1 MSTTVAAAPKA
12 SGAET
17 ALRCID
23 ADGHVVETR
32 SGPEG
37 LGDGSGVERFLEPR
51 FRATPLPYRPL
62 SSGGVDLAA
71 LPPGAGNST
80 WDPSTVNRL
89 SLPGGSDGRA
99 RLVDMD
105 AEGIDVAVLYPTLLL
120 RFEPDVTLFRA
131 LHHAYN
137 SWLEEYCSAD
147 RSRLIGVGL
156 VPLSDIDAAVA
167 EMERCVNDLGFK
179 AVMVRPCPY
188 IGEKKLNDPV
198 YDPFWDAAQSLGCPI
213 GIHPFSFNDM
223 PNVVSMM
230 KLDEDSLLLP
240 GEGLTLRQGLGNAID
255 LMVALGWF
263 VAGGTCE
270 KFPRLKVAFLE
281 GSGGWICTMLER
293 LDHHIKVFGSR
304 YQKDLPSDVF
314 RRQCWISFDP
324 DEVAMAF
331 TAEHLGAD
339 RIIWA
344 SDYPHPD
351 AKIPG
356 VVAELRE
363 ATEGLT
369 AEVRRRIVGENAAE
383 LYGL

>member
-1 MSTTVAAAPKA
+1 MTTIST
-12 SGAET
+12 SGASTKSDSREV
-17 ALRCID
+17 RCID

-32 SGPEG
+32 LGEDG
-37 LGDGSGVERFLEPR
+37 HGDGSGVERYLEAR
-51 FRATPLPYRPL
+51 FRDTPLPYRPL
-62 SSGGVDLAA
+62 SSGGLDLT
-71 LPPGAGNST
+71 LIPRGAGNAT
-80 WDPSTVNRL
+80 WDPATVDRL
-89 SLPGGSDGRA
+89 SLPGGRDGKA

-105 AEGIDVAVLYPTLLL
+105 AEGIDTAVLYPTFLL
-120 RFEPDVTLFRA
+120 RFEPDVARFRA

-137 SWLEEYCSAD
+137 SWLRDYCDAD
-147 RSRLIGVGL
+147 SSRLIGVGL
-156 VPLSDIDAAVA
+156 VPLSDVDAAVK
-167 EMERCVNDLGFK
+167 EMDRCVNELDFK
-179 AVMVRPCPY
+179 AAMVRPCPY
-188 IGEKKLNDPV
+188 IDDKKLNDPV
-198 YDPFWDAAQSLGCPI
+198 YDPFWDAAQELGCPI

-230 KLDEDSLLLP
+230 KLDEDSLLVP

-263 VAGGTCE
+263 VAGGICE
-270 KFPRLKVAFLE
+270 RFPRLKVAFLE

-293 LDHHIKVFGSR
+293 FDHHMKVFGSR
-304 YQKDLPSDVF
+304 YQKELPSDIF

-324 DEVAMAF
+324 DEVALAF
-331 TAEHLGAD
+331 TADHLGAD

-363 ATEGLT
+363 ATEELS
-369 AEVRRRIVGENAAE
+369 ADAQRRIIGANAAQ

>member
-1 MSTTVAAAPKA
+1 MTTTASTHTPA
-12 SGAET
+12 GGGLT
-17 ALRCID
+17 GTRCID

-32 SGPEG
+32 LGDDG
-37 LGDGSGVERFLEPR
+37 LGDGRGVEAYLEPR
-51 FRATPLPYRPL
+51 YRDTPLPYRPL
-62 SSGGVDLAA
+62 SFGGIEQSMI
-71 LPPGAGNST
+71 PPGWGNST

-89 SLPGGSDGRA
+89 ALPGGHEGGA
-99 RLVDMD
+99 RLTDMD
-105 AEGIDVAVLYPTLLL
+105 AEGIDVAVLFPTFLL
-120 RFEPDVTLFRA
+120 RFDPNVSRFRA

-137 SWLEEYCSAD
+137 SWLYDYCSAD

-156 VPLSDIDAAVA
+156 VPLTDIDAAVA
-167 EMERCVNDLGFK
+167 EMERCVQDLGFK

-188 IGEKKLNDPV
+188 IGDRKLNHAD
-198 YDPFWDAAQSLGCPI
+198 YDPFWDAAQELGCPI

-230 KLDEDSLLLP
+230 KLDEDSLFLP
-240 GEGLTLRQGLGNAID
+240 SEGLTLRQGLGNSID

-263 VAGGTCE
+263 VAGGICE
-270 KFPRLKVAFLE
+270 RFPRLKVAFLE

-293 LDHHIKVFGSR
+293 FDHHLKVFGSR
-304 YQKDLPSDVF
+304 YQKELPSDLF

-331 TAEHLGAD
+331 TAEHLGDD

-356 VVAELRE
+356 VVAELQE
-363 ATEGLT
+363 ATAGLSEET
-369 AEVRRRIVGENAAE
+369 RRRIVGENAAE
-383 LYGL
+383 LYAL

>member
-1 MSTTVAAAPKA
+1 M
-12 SGAET
+12 
-17 ALRCID
+17 R
-23 ADGHVVETR
+23 
-32 SGPEG
+32 
-37 LGDGSGVERFLEPR
+37 GVEDYLEPR
-51 FRATPLPYRPL
+51 LRNTPLAYQPL
-62 SSGGVDLAA
+62 STGGLDPASI
-71 LPPGAGNST
+71 PTERGSET
-80 WDPSTVNRL
+80 WDPSVRTRL
-89 SLPGGSDGRA
+89 SIPGGHDGKA
-99 RLVDMD
+99 RLGDMD
-105 AEGIDVAVLYPTLLL
+105 TEGIDVAVLYPTLLL
-120 RFEPDVTLFRA
+120 RFDPDVSTLRA

-137 SWLEEYCSAD
+137 SWLHDYCSPD
-147 RSRLIGVGL
+147 RSRLVGVGL
-156 VPLSDIDAAVA
+156 VPLSDVSAAIA
-167 EMERCVNDLGFK
+167 EMERCVQDLEFK

-198 YDPFWDAAQSLGCPI
+198 YDPFWDAAQALGCPI
-213 GIHPFSFNDM
+213 GVHPFSFNDM

-263 VAGGTCE
+263 VAGGICE
-270 KFPRLKVAFLE
+270 RFPRLKVAFLE

-293 LDHHIKVFGSR
+293 LDHHMKIFGSR
-304 YQKDLPSDVF
+304 YQKELPSDVF

-356 VVAELRE
+356 VVEELRE
-363 ATEGLT
+363 ATESLPDET
-369 AEVRRRIVGENAAE
+369 RRLIVGENAAA
-383 LYGL
+383 LYAL